1 MSIFN
6 KNRFD
11 FWGSIFWNIWYSQTW
26 DSKTS
31 IAIHQP
37 WNAESN
43 LKLKGQS
50 FMIYWYFLC
59 KIMSFSFDVVDL
71 IIKYISI
78 LYQSNTY
85 QSWFLWQMAPK
96 GHQFRSIWFK
106 LPSLLVST
114 FYLWY
119 ALEILICGCS
129 LFYRREYWASKSAG
143 ANSTYSLKIRG
154 CKRWCS
160 KDLQVCAPTATLL
173 THFLMKVNQ
182 CMQNSLSIP
191 WNYIEHFL
199 KFIVPSI

>member
-1 MSIFN
+1 LSIFN
-6 KNRFD
+6 KNRFN

-96 GHQFRSIWFK
+96 GHQWSIWFK